1 MKKQNKYAIEPHGMN
16 ETYKVSGNGWL
27 CIKFEAYKWIAVCR
41 LTDDQ
46 LKILREKLGIE
57 E

>member
-46 LKILREKLGIE
+46 LKILREKLGME
-57 E
+57 